1 MKRYLFPS
9 SKNWYNLDVV
19 GEYYHD
25 SEIRRAAF
33 AAERQSDG
41 SYHFPVTL
49 VAEPDNPHDINGHAI
64 SVRNGKDVLGYI
76 AAEKCSDYFP
86 EVARVCASGYVPE
99 LNARLWCSGDLLD
112 RDSSLYLF
120 LSILDPGRN
129 VPLNNPPTEGW
140 ALIPYGSP
148 FQVTKESDHFDVLQ
162 DYVPP
167 SGTGALLVTLHKE
180 MLGAKTK
187 RIGLEVR
194 LDGERVGELS
204 KAASEKLMPMVDH
217 FDNLGLTTVARAVI
231 QGSGLAAELTI
242 HVKRAHE
249 LEDGDLDPEISPLG
263 RLVDYQDDPNNYSV
277 PNAWQGDSTAPRIKA
292 PTSRIPRPVADPIPS
307 YIEPDPEPEV
317 APTPSSSTE
326 SKDHEFVL
334 NFTDAPNN
342 VFDVLVTPEEFE
354 TDAEI
359 KYGKVAYLS
368 GNEYGVTVLSKS
380 GKVLGRLNE
389 PTSRIV
395 GPGIEHIEKRGEKPT
410 TSIKIKMVGSTLF
423 GEIGI
428 RKNTFEY
435 FRGQVPQSVLDA
447 PFQREI
453 ANLHTV
459 GNPSYDSF
467 NGSAINSPVDSGFQ
481 ADQSQSHPSTQQQ
494 FTIQYSTQAPAH
506 INSSVMWILWVLTGL
521 LGGHRYYLGNIGMG
535 VLQTLTAGGFGIW
548 WVLDAFLITQRQH
561 AVNNQTAPR
570 WTF

>member
-1 MKRYLFPS
+1 MTNYLFPS
-9 SKNWYNLDVV
+9 SKQWYNLDVV

-25 SEIRRAAF
+25 TEIRRAALTVD
-33 AAERQSDG
+33 RQPDG

-49 VAEPDNPHDINGHAI
+49 VAEPDNPHSTNGHAI

-76 AAEKCSDYFP
+76 ASEKSSDYFP
-86 EVARVCASGYVPE
+86 EVARVCASGYLPE
-99 LNARLWCSGDLLD
+99 VNARLWCSGDLLD
-112 RDSSLYLF
+112 RDSNLYLY

-129 VPLNNPPTEGW
+129 VPLNNPPTDGW
-140 ALIPYGSP
+140 ALIPYGNS
-148 FQVTKESDHFDVLQ
+148 FQVTKESDHFDILQ

-194 LDGERVGELS
+194 LDGERVGELT

-217 FDNLGLTTVARAVI
+217 YDALGLTSVARAII
-231 QGSGLAAELTI
+231 QGSGLAAELTV

-249 LEDGDLDPEISPLG
+249 LEDGDLEPEVSPLG
-263 RLVDYQDDPNNYSV
+263 RLVDFEVDPNNYSV
-277 PNAWQGDSTAPRIKA
+277 PNAWQGDSSNKKSKSE
-292 PTSRIPRPVADPIPS
+292 SRRDPRPAADPIPS
-307 YIEPDPEPEV
+307 YVESDP
-317 APTPSSSTE
+317 APQPLATNDSSTSTE
-326 SKDHEFVL
+326 SSANEFVL

-354 TDAEI
+354 ADAEI
-359 KYGKVAYLS
+359 KYGQVAYLT

-389 PTSRIV
+389 PTARIV

-410 TSIKIKMVGSTLF
+410 TLIKIKLVGSTLF

-447 PFQREI
+447 PFRRDL
-453 ANLHTV
+453 ANLTTMSTPGF
-459 GNPSYDSF
+459 GNFYNTTATAPTAS
-467 NGSAINSPVDSGFQ
+467 I
-481 ADQSQSHPSTQQQ
+481 STQQHFAMQ
-494 FTIQYSTQAPAH
+494 RPTSVPAH
-506 INSSVMWILWVLTGL
+506 IDSSLMWILWVFTGL
-521 LGGHRYYLGNIGMG
+521 IGGHRYYLGNIGIG
-535 VLQTLTAGGFGIW
+535 ILQTVTCGGFGFW
-548 WVLDAFLITQRQH
+548 WVLDALLITRRKR